1 MRISDWSSDVCS
13 SDLDAGRV
21 QTSFINTHLAEL
33 AAPIEPDAV
42 MLRLAAAALMFCQAD
57 GYAPEQTSG
66 ILSRHRAAPPQ
77 PWTDNPGFRMNASPR
92 VQVRMKIDES
102 VRTVVLDQKDLT
114 IPVGVWIET
123 AGDMLL
129 IGRPGELFACT
140 LSQPR
145 GSGGGAALDG
155 AIISPMPGRL
165 ISVAVAEGEWVTKGQ
180 KLVTLEAM
188 KMEHSLDRKS
198 VV

>member
-1 MRISDWSSDVCS
+1 
-13 SDLDAGRV
+13 
-21 QTSFINTHLAEL
+21 
-33 AAPIEPDAV
+33 
-42 MLRLAAAALMFCQAD
+42 
-57 GYAPEQTSG
+57 
-66 ILSRHRAAPPQ
+66 
-77 PWTDNPGFRMNASPR
+77 
-92 VQVRMKIDES
+92 
-102 VRTVVLDQKDLT
+102 
-114 IPVGVWIET
+114 
-123 AGDMLL
+123 MLL

-188 KMEHSLDRKS
+188 KMEQSLVAPFNGMVAELNHVEDDQITAGMLIARGAGEVADAVARVRKNLWQGKS
-198 VV
+198 G

>member
-13 SDLDAGRV
+13 SDLLLHPEIDAGRV
-21 QTSFINTHLAEL
+21 QTSFINTHLTEL

-57 GYAPEQTSG
+57 GHAPKQIRG
-66 ILSRHRAAPPQ
+66 MLSRHRAASPH
-77 PWTDNPGFRMNASPR
+77 PWTGNPGFRMNASPR

-102 VRTVVLDQKDLT
+102 VRTVVLDQKDLA
-114 IPVGVWIET
+114 IPAGVWIET

-129 IGRPGELFACT
+129 IGRAGELFACT

-145 GSGGGAALDG
+145 SSGGGA
-155 AIISPMPGRL
+155 
-165 ISVAVAEGEWVTKGQ
+165 SVG
-180 KLVTLEAM
+180 
-188 KMEHSLDRKS
+188 DRKS
-198 VV
+198 TRLNSSH